1 MFGPGYAKKLRRK
14 HPGFGDSIF
23 VDEVFVKIGGVQH
36 YLWREIDQDGEVVD
50 VFLQNKR
57 DTAAAKRFF
66 KRVLKSAGKSPR
78 TIVSDKLR
86 SYGSAKRELGGSWD
100 HDTSQYSNNRVEQ
113 SHTKTRLRERQMKGF
128 KSIKQAQRF

>member
-36 YLWREIDQDGEVVD
+36 YLWRAIDQDGEVVD
-50 VFLQNKR
+50 VFLQKKR

-66 KRVLKSAGKSPR
+66 KRILKSAGKVP
-78 TIVSDKLR
+78 K
-86 SYGSAKRELGGSWD
+86 
-100 HDTSQYSNNRVEQ
+100 SNC
-113 SHTKTRLRERQMKGF
+113 K
-128 KSIKQAQRF
+128 